1 MRTESRIDVLFP
13 KTRRGILAATF
24 GQPERRWYMRELA
37 RHLQV
42 SPSSLQRELASLVHG
57 GILRESREG
66 KHVYFQPTTEL
77 PFFEELHG
85 LILKTVGLADV
96 IRGALDA
103 FADRI
108 QWAFIYGSIARSE
121 EHAASDVDLLI
132 LGRVNL
138 AEVSRPLRQAEERLG
153 RAVNPIV
160 YTADQFAR
168 KIQAKHH
175 FAVDVLHSKKLFV
188 IGDAREF
195 GRTFGQQAPRTPP
208 PRQHK
213 RTGRLP
219 IISRPAVAKET

>member
-1 MRTESRIDVLFP
+1 MRTRPRIDVLFP
-13 KTRRGILAATF
+13 KTRRAILATTF

-37 RHLQV
+37 RHLRV
-42 SPSSLQRELASLVHG
+42 APSSLQRELASLVQG

-66 KHVYFQPTTEL
+66 KHVYYQPATEL
-77 PFFEELHG
+77 PFFEDLHG

-96 IRGALDA
+96 IRGALDS

-138 AEVSRPLRQAEERLG
+138 AEVSGPLRGAEESLG

-168 KIQAKHH
+168 KVQGKHH
-175 FAVDVLHSKKLFV
+175 FAVDVLRSKKLFL

-195 GRTFGQQAPRTPP
+195 GRTFGQQAPGTPP
-208 PRQHK
+208 PHQRN
-213 RTGRLP
+213 RN
-219 IISRPAVAKET
+219 

>member
-1 MRTESRIDVLFP
+1 MRTRPRIDVLFP
-13 KTRRGILAATF
+13 KTRRAILAATF

-37 RHLQV
+37 RHLRV
-42 SPSSLQRELASLVHG
+42 APSSLQRELASLVQG

-66 KHVYFQPTTEL
+66 KHVYYQPATEL
-77 PFFEELHG
+77 PFFEDLHG

-96 IRGALDA
+96 IRGALDS

-138 AEVSRPLRQAEERLG
+138 AEVSGPLRGAEESLG

-168 KIQAKHH
+168 KVQGKHH
-175 FAVDVLHSKKLFV
+175 FAVDVLRSKKLFL

-195 GRTFGQQAPRTPP
+195 GRTFGQPAPATPP
-208 PRQHK
+208 PHRH
-213 RTGRLP
+213 G
-219 IISRPAVAKET
+219 SRRIR